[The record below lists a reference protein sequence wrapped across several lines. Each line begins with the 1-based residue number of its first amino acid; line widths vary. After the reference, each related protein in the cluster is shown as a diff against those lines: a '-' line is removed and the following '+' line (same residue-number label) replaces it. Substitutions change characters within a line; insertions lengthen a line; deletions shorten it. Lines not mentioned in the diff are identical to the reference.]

1 MWDCKFKIDII
12 TDFLNIP
19 LKNSL
24 TVTEKICQ
32 ECNKRIKNTCLY
44 FLNEENLELTEAI
57 VVKFSEDVIRSYMFA
72 SLYFLYKIKAFAKR
86 YKNFWNKILKN
97 TLKIS
102 EIYIFKKKTVY
113 N

>member
-1 MWDCKFKIDII
+1 MDII

-24 TVTEKICQ
+24 TFTEKICQ

-86 YKNFWNKILKN
+86 YKNF
-97 TLKIS
+97 
-102 EIYIFKKKTVY
+102 
-113 N
+113 